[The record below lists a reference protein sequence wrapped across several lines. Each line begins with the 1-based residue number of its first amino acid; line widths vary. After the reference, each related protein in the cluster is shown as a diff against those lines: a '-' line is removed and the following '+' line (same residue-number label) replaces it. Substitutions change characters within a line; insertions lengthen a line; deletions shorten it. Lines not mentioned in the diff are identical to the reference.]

1 MVGELNQNY
10 DKIIIIYSK
19 EKENIKKEIDEL
31 YKSEYESL
39 SLIKTKISQLVLTY
53 NDFLKKY
60 KDKFSKLGI
69 LLVYL
74 SFKMNE
80 FYYEEKVFEKSLQD
94 LANNKITIR

>member
-69 LLVYL
+69 LLIYL
-74 SFKMNE
+74 RFDGLRRNII
-80 FYYEEKVFEKSLQD
+80 F
-94 LANNKITIR
+94 